1 MISFIEIKD
10 LIIVTFAIGYIFSG
24 FVRLPGLI
32 TNYEKIKN
40 SIYVAAPAV
49 ILHELMH
56 KFVAISFGLE
66 AIFKAYYPGLA
77 LGVILKLVNS
87 PLLILAPGFVTIP
100 SSTSTSIS
108 AIVAFAGPF
117 TNLLLWI
124 AAYFLLKMKNLS
136 QKQVLFLALTKKIN
150 LILFIFNM
158 IPFGPLDG
166 AKVLNGI
173 VSLF

>member
-108 AIVAFAGPF
+108 AVVAFAGPF

-124 AAYFLLKMKNLS
+124 AAYFLS
-136 QKQVLFLALTKKIN
+136 QKQVLFLALTIKIN